1 MRVKVRTELKKGVMK
16 EFLCEIE
23 VFFVKKS
30 ALDVTYQHI
39 RQERKAK
46 TDRSKRGQQKFLG
59 LKWNLFYLNK
69 VIIKFWSSK
78 NFFVP
83 PKLGAKSPPMS
94 ECFPSYLNC
103 YIEPYLQT
111 GSQVQNFCV
120 DFKLLEQVYLSR
132 PPTFCENAPFT
143 MPVMVLW
150 ETCTLI

>member
-1 MRVKVRTELKKGVMK
+1 MADRPAPRLADS
-16 EFLCEIE
+16 
-23 VFFVKKS
+23 FVCFS
-30 ALDVTYQHI
+30 SLSIPT
-39 RQERKAK
+39 
-46 TDRSKRGQQKFLG
+46 T
-59 LKWNLFYLNK
+59 NLFYLNK

-94 ECFPSYLNC
+94 ERFPSYLNC